1 MADRIKLSASE
12 ASSAVRSIKGKAQE
26 AQSVVG
32 NLQRDIGNVKSWW
45 EGDSA
50 IAFVEEFSKSERLQ
64 RETDEVK
71 KEFDKMIECI
81 NKYGDMLMKA
91 IEIQQKADADIAR
104 QMRS

>member
-12 ASSAVRSIKGKAQE
+12 ASAAVRSIRGKAQE
-26 AQSVVG
+26 AQNVVK
-32 NLQRDIGNVKSWW
+32 NLQRDVNNVKSWW

-50 IAFVEEFSKSERLQ
+50 MAFVDEFTRS
-64 RETDEVK
+64 K

-81 NKYGDMLMKA
+81 NKYGDLLTKA

>member
-50 IAFVEEFSKSERLQ
+50 IAFVEEFSKS
-64 RETDEVK
+64 K

>member
-12 ASSAVRSIKGKAQE
+12 ASSAVRTIKSKAQE
-26 AQSVVG
+26 AQNTVTG
-32 NLQRDIGNVKSWW
+32 LQRDINNVKSWW
-45 EGDSA
+45 EGDSSV
-50 IAFVEEFSKSERLQ
+50 AFVEEFTKS
-64 RETDEVK
+64 K

-81 NKYGDMLMKA
+81 NKYGDMLTKA

>member
-1 MADRIKLSASE
+1 MADRIKLSAGE
-12 ASSAVRSIKGKAQE
+12 ASAAVRSIRGKAQE
-26 AQSVVG
+26 AQNVVK
-32 NLQRDIGNVKSWW
+32 NLQRDVNNVKSWW

-50 IAFVEEFSKSERLQ
+50 MAFVDEFTRS
-64 RETDEVK
+64 K

-81 NKYGDMLMKA
+81 NKYGDLLTKA

>member
-12 ASSAVRSIKGKAQE
+12 ASSAVRSIKSKAQE
-26 AQSVVG
+26 AQNVVG

-50 IAFVEEFSKSERLQ
+50 VAFVEEFSKS
-64 RETDEVK
+64 K

>member
-50 IAFVEEFSKSERLQ
+50 IAFVEEFSKS
-64 RETDEVK
+64 K

-91 IEIQQKADADIAR
+91 IEIQLKADADIAR

>member
-50 IAFVEEFSKSERLQ
+50 IAFVEEYSKS
-64 RETDEVK
+64 K

>member
-1 MADRIKLSASE
+1 MADRITLSASE

-50 IAFVEEFSKSERLQ
+50 IAFVEEFSKS
-64 RETDEVK
+64 K

>member
-12 ASSAVRSIKGKAQE
+12 ASSAVRTIKSKAQE
-26 AQSVVG
+26 AQNTVNS
-32 NLQRDIGNVKSWW
+32 LQRDINNVKSWW

-50 IAFVEEFSKSERLQ
+50 VAFVEEFSKS
-64 RETDEVK
+64 K
-71 KEFDKMIECI
+71 KEFEKMVECI
-81 NKYGDMLMKA
+81 HKYGDMLTKA